1 MEAGAGAHYW
11 ARELAQLGHAM
22 KLIPAQYVKPYVK
35 SNKNDANDAAAIG
48 EAVNRPSM
56 RFVSINTEAQQH
68 IQMLHR
74 VRSRLVASRTALLN
88 QIRGLMGEYGIVFD
102 VGPANVRR
110 GLTTSLARADHGLAG
125 IVPELLTDLQQQL
138 HELDERIAAY
148 DRRVK
153 QVCASDER
161 NTKLTLLPGI
171 GPLTATA
178 VVAAVN
184 DGKNFPNGR
193 QMAANLGLIRC
204 HAGS

>member
-1 MEAGAGAHYW
+1 
-11 ARELAQLGHAM
+11 
-22 KLIPAQYVKPYVK
+22 
-35 SNKNDANDAAAIG
+35 
-48 EAVNRPSM
+48 
-56 RFVSINTEAQQH
+56 
-68 IQMLHR
+68 
-74 VRSRLVASRTALLN
+74 
-88 QIRGLMGEYGIVFD
+88 MGEYGIVFD